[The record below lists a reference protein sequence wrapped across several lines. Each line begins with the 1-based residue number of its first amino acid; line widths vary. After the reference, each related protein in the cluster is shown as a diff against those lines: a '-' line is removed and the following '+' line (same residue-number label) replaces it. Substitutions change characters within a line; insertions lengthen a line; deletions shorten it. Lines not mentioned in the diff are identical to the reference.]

1 MYTQDTIC
9 AIATAPGNGAI
20 AMIRLSGGEALQIA
34 GDLFTPIKK
43 QHSLTDAKANSLHYG
58 TIRYEGKI
66 IDEVVA
72 GIFRGPHSYTGE
84 DVVEISCHG
93 SQFIQQKLLEVF
105 TRSGA
110 RLAEPGEF
118 TLRAFTNG
126 KMDLSQAEAVA
137 DLIASTNEASH
148 KVAMH
153 QMRGGFKQEIEH
165 LRDKLLHFISL
176 IELELDFSEEDVEFA
191 DRKKLRRLLESIQ
204 KIITRLRDSFQ
215 LGNVIKNGVPV
226 AIVGHTNVGK
236 STLLNQ
242 LLREEKAIVSD
253 IAGTT
258 RDVIED
264 VVTISGVQF
273 RFIDTAGIRDTQDAI
288 ETLGIERTFERIDK
302 ASVVLQLVDATEPTA
317 DVAGAIDKVKQRMA
331 GTEKKL
337 LVLINKT
344 DSVDSPA
351 HLHDLRQV
359 LANKLDSNDV
369 PLEISA
375 KLGTNVDK
383 LIDELVSTINLQRLN
398 SNDVIV
404 TNARHHEALSHAADA
419 LQRAYEGLDIG
430 IPGDL
435 MAQDIRE
442 VLHYLGEITGTI
454 STDEVLG
461 NIFKN
466 FCIGK

>member
-1 MYTQDTIC
+1 MSHHLTDTIV
-9 AIATAPGNGAI
+9 ALATPSGVGAI
-20 AMIRLSGGEALQIA
+20 GVLRLSG
-34 GDLFTPIKK
+34 P
-43 QHSLTDAKANSLHYG
+43 DAIRIANSVFHGKDLEAQASHTVHFG
-58 TIRYEGKI
+58 TIRNDEGRI
-66 IDEVVA
+66 LDEVLATV
-72 GIFRGPHSYTGE
+72 FVSPRSYTGE
-84 DVVEISCHG
+84 NVVEVSCHG
-93 SQFIQQKLLEVF
+93 SDYIIQELIQLFIQK
-105 TRSGA
+105 GA
-110 RLAEPGEF
+110 RTANPGEY
-118 TLRAFTNG
+118 TLRAFLNG
-126 KMDLSQAEAVA
+126 RMDLSQAEAVA
-137 DLIASTNEASH
+137 DLIASSSKSSH
-148 KVAMH
+148 AIAMQ
-153 QMRGGFKQEIEH
+153 QMRGGFSDEIKKLRQELI
-165 LRDKLLHFISL
+165 DFASL

-264 VVTISGVQF
+264 VVTLSGVQF

-288 ETLGIERTFERIDK
+288 ETIGIERTFERIDK

-317 DVAGAIDKVKQRMA
+317 DVAGAIDKVKQRME

-337 LVLINKT
+337 LVIINKS
-344 DSVDSPA
+344 DSVKEPA
-351 HLHDLRQV
+351 HLDELRQV
-359 LANKLDSNDV
+359 LVNKLDSNDV

-375 KLGTNVDK
+375 KLGTNVEK
-383 LIDELVSTINLQRLN
+383 LIDELVSTVNLQRLN

-404 TNARHHEALSHAADA
+404 TNARHHEALSHAAQA

>member
-1 MYTQDTIC
+1 M
-9 AIATAPGNGAI
+9 
-20 AMIRLSGGEALQIA
+20 
-34 GDLFTPIKK
+34 
-43 QHSLTDAKANSLHYG
+43 
-58 TIRYEGKI
+58 
-66 IDEVVA
+66 
-72 GIFRGPHSYTGE
+72 
-84 DVVEISCHG
+84 
-93 SQFIQQKLLEVF
+93 
-105 TRSGA
+105 
-110 RLAEPGEF
+110 
-118 TLRAFTNG
+118 
-126 KMDLSQAEAVA
+126 
-137 DLIASTNEASH
+137 
-148 KVAMH
+148 
-153 QMRGGFKQEIEH
+153 
-165 LRDKLLHFISL
+165 
-176 IELELDFSEEDVEFA
+176 
-191 DRKKLRRLLESIQ
+191 ESIQ
-204 KIITRLRDSFQ
+204 KVITRLLDSFQ

-264 VVTISGVQF
+264 VVTLAGVQF
-273 RFIDTAGIRDTQDAI
+273 RFIDTAGIRDTEDTI
-288 ETLGIERTFERIDK
+288 ETIGIERTFERIDK

-331 GTEKKL
+331 GANKKL
-337 LVLINKT
+337 LVIINKT
-344 DSVDSPA
+344 DSVKDPA
-351 HLHDLRQV
+351 HLQQLRQ
-359 LANKLDSNDV
+359 LLSQKLDNNDV
-369 PLEISA
+369 PMEISA
-375 KLGTNVDK
+375 KMGTNVDK
-383 LIDELVSTINLQRLN
+383 LIDELVSTVNLQRLN

-404 TNARHHEALSHAADA
+404 TNARHHEALSHAHKA
-419 LQRAYEGLDIG
+419 LQRANEGLDIG